1 MNSFNNIQAKLQQF
15 IRRYY
20 LNELLKGT
28 ILFFTIGLLY
38 FLFTLFIE
46 YVLWLNPTART
57 ILFWL
62 FVGVELGLLIKFVL
76 LPLAK
81 LFKLKEGID
90 EVTASKLIGRHF
102 PEVNDKLV
110 NVLQLKQTKDQSELL
125 LASIE
130 QKSTE
135 LSPIPFKL
143 AINFKKNTK
152 YLKYAAIP
160 ILIILLSFV
169 TGKIDWF
176 NDSYTRVVNYK
187 TAYEP
192 PAPFQFFVMNDLLQV
207 VEGNDYKVVVKTAGK
222 VQPDQ
227 AQITFN
233 DADYFFNKTAEGTF
247 EYTISK
253 PTNDVSFTLY
263 SGNVRSK
270 TYTLQVIKAPV
281 VTDFEMQ
288 LDYPSYTGK
297 RDETIKS
304 SGNAVVP
311 SGTKITW
318 KLQTQA
324 TDKVLLVAQD
334 TTLFHQESNTF
345 TTTKHLFKDL
355 PYSLTTSNEQLKDYE
370 SLSFSIDVI
379 SDEYP
384 EISVRSAI
392 DSLDQQTMYFY
403 GQVSDDYGLRKLQL
417 VYYPVDDM
425 ADKQVVPITISKS
438 NIAEFAHIFPNQLP
452 LKDGVSYELFFQV
465 FDNDAFIANKNTKS
479 NVFTYRK
486 LAADEL
492 QNQQLDQQGETI
504 KQLDKSL
511 EKLDAN
517 DKNLE
522 RIAKSQKEKATLN
535 FNDKRQLQNF
545 LKRQKQQ
552 EELMKSFNKKL
563 QNNLEQFEEEA
574 PKNDFKEDLKDR
586 LKANEEELEQNEKL
600 LEELQ
605 KMQEKINKEN
615 LTEKLEQLAK
625 QNKNQKRSLEQL
637 LELTKKYYVTKKMEK
652 LQQELEQMAE
662 EQLQLSEEQ
671 KDEQSQTKQDSLNRK
686 FQDFQKEMD
695 ALKKENESLI
705 DPMKLPNNERSQE
718 QINQD
723 QKEASEA
730 LKEQQ
735 KEQDAGAQEQAKEQA
750 KKASQ
755 KQKQAGQKM
764 KQMSQ
769 QMQQSM
775 GSMAGG
781 SEQMQED
788 LEMLRQIL
796 DNLVLFSFD
805 QERLMKQFKTIDVNH
820 NKYANYLKRQH
831 TLKEHFS
838 HIDDSLFAL
847 SLRQPKIATQVNK
860 EISDAFFNMDKAL
873 DVMSEN
879 RIYQGVSYQ
888 QYTITAAN
896 NLADFLSNIMN
907 AMQMQM
913 SGQGQSGQGMDMQL
927 PDIIMSQEELNKQM
941 QEGLKKQGEQ
951 GKQQQ
956 GEGQEGQQGQEGNE
970 SQGNEKGNK
979 PGEQGQSNSEGN
991 EGQQQEDAYGDIFK
1005 IYQQQQE
1012 LRRALEDKLKQQ
1024 GLDGQADQLLKQMED
1039 VEQDL
1044 LNKGFSNQ
1052 TLQKMLQLKHRLLQM
1067 ENATFQQEQDT
1078 KRESETNQKQFNNST
1093 HNTLP
1098 SVKEFF
1104 NTNEILN
1111 RQALPLQPIY
1121 NKKVK
1126 AYFNTTE

>member
-1 MNSFNNIQAKLQQF
+1 M
-15 IRRYY
+15 
-20 LNELLKGT
+20 
-28 ILFFTIGLLY
+28 
-38 FLFTLFIE
+38 
-46 YVLWLNPTART
+46 
-57 ILFWL
+57 

>member
-574 PKNDFKEDLKDR
+574 PKNDFKEDLKER

-705 DPMKLPNNERSQE
+705 DPMKLPNNERTQE

-956 GEGQEGQQGQEGNE
+956 GQGQEGQQGQEGNE

-1044 LNKGFSNQ
+1044 LNKGFTNQ

-1093 HNTLP
+1093 HNSLP

>member
-1 MNSFNNIQAKLQQF
+1 
-15 IRRYY
+15 
-20 LNELLKGT
+20 
-28 ILFFTIGLLY
+28 
-38 FLFTLFIE
+38 
-46 YVLWLNPTART
+46 
-57 ILFWL
+57 
-62 FVGVELGLLIKFVL
+62 
-76 LPLAK
+76 
-81 LFKLKEGID
+81 
-90 EVTASKLIGRHF
+90 
-102 PEVNDKLV
+102 
-110 NVLQLKQTKDQSELL
+110 
-125 LASIE
+125 
-130 QKSTE
+130 
-135 LSPIPFKL
+135 
-143 AINFKKNTK
+143 
-152 YLKYAAIP
+152 
-160 ILIILLSFV
+160 
-169 TGKIDWF
+169 
-176 NDSYTRVVNYK
+176 
-187 TAYEP
+187 
-192 PAPFQFFVMNDLLQV
+192 
-207 VEGNDYKVVVKTAGK
+207 
-222 VQPDQ
+222 
-227 AQITFN
+227 
-233 DADYFFNKTAEGTF
+233 
-247 EYTISK
+247 
-253 PTNDVSFTLY
+253 
-263 SGNVRSK
+263 
-270 TYTLQVIKAPV
+270 
-281 VTDFEMQ
+281 
-288 LDYPSYTGK
+288 
-297 RDETIKS
+297 
-304 SGNAVVP
+304 
-311 SGTKITW
+311 
-318 KLQTQA
+318 
-324 TDKVLLVAQD
+324 
-334 TTLFHQESNTF
+334 
-345 TTTKHLFKDL
+345 
-355 PYSLTTSNEQLKDYE
+355 
-370 SLSFSIDVI
+370 
-379 SDEYP
+379 
-384 EISVRSAI
+384 
-392 DSLDQQTMYFY
+392 
-403 GQVSDDYGLRKLQL
+403 
-417 VYYPVDDM
+417 
-425 ADKQVVPITISKS
+425 
-438 NIAEFAHIFPNQLP
+438 
-452 LKDGVSYELFFQV
+452 
-465 FDNDAFIANKNTKS
+465 
-479 NVFTYRK
+479 
-486 LAADEL
+486 
-492 QNQQLDQQGETI
+492 
-504 KQLDKSL
+504 
-511 EKLDAN
+511 
-517 DKNLE
+517 
-522 RIAKSQKEKATLN
+522 
-535 FNDKRQLQNF
+535 
-545 LKRQKQQ
+545 
-552 EELMKSFNKKL
+552 MK
-563 QNNLEQFEEEA
+563 
-574 PKNDFKEDLKDR
+574 
-586 LKANEEELEQNEKL
+586 
-600 LEELQ
+600 
-605 KMQEKINKEN
+605 
-615 LTEKLEQLAK
+615 
-625 QNKNQKRSLEQL
+625 
-637 LELTKKYYVTKKMEK
+637 K

-956 GEGQEGQQGQEGNE
+956 GQGQEGQQGQEGNE

-1044 LNKGFSNQ
+1044 LNKGFTNQ

-1126 AYFNTTE
+1126 AYFNTTEW